1 MEKKSNELEKQNK
14 LLSEQLG
21 SIKRNSSTGLSEKVK
36 PTQQGKAAGTEKG
49 SSAADMDQI
58 AALEQRLAEQTKQ
71 RRLAEAEASFWKEKS
86 DGSKIKSRD
95 PDEVLD
101 LKLRLKKETKSKMKT
116 QKEINRLKKKLR
128 KSERELSERS
138 KKPKSVGSGLL
149 IEGNKYVSISYY
161 IFPDGPFII
170 GNSKRPSQSRLKP

>member
-1 MEKKSNELEKQNK
+1 MQNK
-14 LLSEQLG
+14 LLSEQLD
-21 SIKRNSSTGLSEKVK
+21 SIKRNCSTALSEKVK
-36 PTQQGKAAGTEKG
+36 PTQGKAAGTEKG
-49 SSAADMDQI
+49 SSAADTDQI
-58 AALEQRLAEQTKQ
+58 AELEKRLAEQTKQ

-86 DGSKIKSRD
+86 EGSKIKSRD

-101 LKLRLKKETKSKMKT
+101 LKLRLKKETKSKIKM

-161 IFPDGPFII
+161 IFAPLTV
-170 GNSKRPSQSRLKP
+170 SL